1 MSFYP
6 WQPAADNVTRNDLS
20 EWQSGQRAERFAR
33 RKEGVMR
40 LLLGQSKLGLE
51 PDQLVAVRDG
61 RGVRVACLSGALWIT
76 QEHRP
81 TDVILEAGQ
90 SAVIDSP
97 GLTLVMALRA
107 STLRVTEPRAAGLWN
122 ALLGWFRHALAGPT
136 VAF

>member
-1 MSFYP
+1 
-6 WQPAADNVTRNDLS
+6 
-20 EWQSGQRAERFAR
+20 
-33 RKEGVMR
+33 MR
-40 LLLGQSKLGLE
+40 LLLNQSKLGLE

-76 QEHRP
+76 QEHRT

-107 STLRVTEPRAAGLWN
+107 STLRVTEPRPAGLWN

>member
-1 MSFYP
+1 
-6 WQPAADNVTRNDLS
+6 
-20 EWQSGQRAERFAR
+20 
-33 RKEGVMR
+33 MR

-76 QEHRP
+76 QEHR
-81 TDVILEAGQ
+81 TADVILEAGQ

-122 ALLGWFRHALAGPT
+122 ALLAWFRHALAGPT

>member
-1 MSFYP
+1 
-6 WQPAADNVTRNDLS
+6 
-20 EWQSGQRAERFAR
+20 
-33 RKEGVMR
+33 MR

-76 QEHRP
+76 QEHR
-81 TDVILEAGQ
+81 TADVILEAGQ

-122 ALLGWFRHALAGPT
+122 ALVSRLRQALAGPT

>member
-1 MSFYP
+1 
-6 WQPAADNVTRNDLS
+6 
-20 EWQSGQRAERFAR
+20 
-33 RKEGVMR
+33 MR
-40 LLLGQSKLGLE
+40 LLLNQSKLGLE

-76 QEHRP
+76 QEHR
-81 TDVILEAGQ
+81 TADVILEAGQ

-122 ALLGWFRHALAGPT
+122 ALLGWLRHALAGPR